1 MFHRLIDYLILFC
14 LSIIWG
20 SSFIL
25 MKKGLENFSY
35 MQVASLRIFIAF
47 IVLAPFLFRSFK
59 KIKKYYIK
67 PLLITA
73 FLGNGIP
80 AFLFAKAQTML
91 DSSFVGILNSLTPI
105 FTLLFGVF
113 IFGGVYKRVN
123 VFGVII
129 GFTGVF
135 FFYLFTI
142 NDLNFS
148 SLALFLV
155 ILAVI
160 CYAISVNVIH
170 KYLINLDSISI
181 TSISFLFVAPFSII
195 YLLDLDLLYVF
206 SNKQAITSLLYISI
220 LAIICTALAVIIFN
234 KLIKRTSAIF
244 AASVTY
250 IIPIIAI
257 LWGFFDYEEIHIEY
271 IFGLILI
278 LTGIYFI
285 NKR

>member
-1 MFHRLIDYLILFC
+1 
-14 LSIIWG
+14 
-20 SSFIL
+20 
-25 MKKGLENFSY
+25 

-47 IVLAPFLFRSFK
+47 IVLTPFLFRSFK
-59 KIKKYYIK
+59 KIKKTHIK
-67 PLLITA
+67 PLIITA
-73 FLGNGIP
+73 FLGNGFP
-80 AFLFAKAQTML
+80 AFLFTKAQTML

-123 VFGVII
+123 VIGVII
-129 GFTGVF
+129 GFTGVIF
-135 FFYLFTI
+135 LYLFTI
-142 NDLNFS
+142 NDLNFN

-170 KYLINLDSISI
+170 KYLINLDAISI

-206 SNKQAITSLLYISI
+206 SNKKAITSLLYVSI

>member
-47 IVLAPFLFRSFK
+47 IVLTPFLFRSFK
-59 KIKKYYIK
+59 KIKKTHIK
-67 PLLITA
+67 PLIITA
-73 FLGNGIP
+73 FLGNGFP
-80 AFLFAKAQTML
+80 AFLFTKAQTML

-123 VFGVII
+123 VIGVII
-129 GFTGVF
+129 GFTGVIF
-135 FFYLFTI
+135 LYLFTI
-142 NDLNFS
+142 NDLNFN

-170 KYLINLDSISI
+170 KYLINLDAISI

-206 SNKQAITSLLYISI
+206 SNKKAITSLLYVSI